1 MSDTRKDEAASN
13 KDAAIR
19 EAMRLL
25 GDDIIRRL
33 EPDDRL
39 SQALSEKYVGEKDP
53 D

>member
-1 MSDTRKDEAASN
+1 MSDTRKDEAASK

-19 EAMRLL
+19 EAMRRL
-25 GDDIIRRL
+25 GDDVLSQL

-39 SQALSEKYVGEKDP
+39 SRALSDSPVGEREP

>member
-1 MSDTRKDEAASN
+1 MSDTRKDDDASK

-19 EAMRLL
+19 EAMRRL
-25 GDDIIRRL
+25 GDDILSQL

-39 SQALSEKYVGEKDP
+39 SQKLSENYVGEKEP